1 LVLKVKKKISRR
13 DFDATKTSNLRG
25 VAKMFLLEFL
35 YGLGIGIALGLTGAG
50 GSIITVPVL
59 VYLIGMNVH
68 DATGASL
75 VIVGASSVVGVL
87 GYTKEKL
94 VHWRIALVFATS
106 GIASAFIG
114 SYVNVLV
121 PSKIILYFFAVTMIL
136 IGFLML
142 KRSKTSETG
151 NTKIPSLKN
160 EIRKWYYLIGAGLV
174 IGFLTGF
181 FGVGGGF
188 LIVPALVIA
197 LKFPTKHA
205 IATSLMIIAL
215 NSLWGI
221 AARFLGIGTI
231 STGPIIW
238 ILVGTIAGMLIG
250 SLIAVKVKSEM
261 LTKGFSYF
269 IIIVAVYIFLR
280 TSSAL

>member
-1 LVLKVKKKISRR
+1 MI
-13 DFDATKTSNLRG
+13 
-25 VAKMFLLEFL
+25 FLLEIL

-50 GSIITVPVL
+50 GSIITVPIL

-68 DATGASL
+68 NATGTSL
-75 VIVGASSVVGVL
+75 VIVGTSSVVGVFE
-87 GYTKEKL
+87 YFKDKL
-94 VHWRIALVFATS
+94 VHWRIAFVFAIS
-106 GIASAFIG
+106 GIVSAFIG
-114 SYVNVLV
+114 SYLNVLV
-121 PSKIILYFFAVTMIL
+121 SSRTILYLFAVTMVL

-142 KRSKTSETG
+142 KRSKASETG
-151 NTKIPSLKN
+151 NTEIPSLKN
-160 EIRKWYYLIGAGLV
+160 EMRKWYYLVGAGLSV
-174 IGFLTGF
+174 GFLTGF

-231 STGPIIW
+231 STGPIVW

-269 IIIVAVYIFLR
+269 IIAVAVYIFLR

>member
-1 LVLKVKKKISRR
+1 
-13 DFDATKTSNLRG
+13 
-25 VAKMFLLEFL
+25 MFLLEFL
-35 YGLGIGIALGLTGAG
+35 YGLGTGIALGLTGAG
-50 GSIITVPVL
+50 GSIIMVPIL

-68 DATGASL
+68 NATGASL
-75 VIVGASSVVGVL
+75 VIVGASSAVGVL
-87 GYTKEKL
+87 GYIKDKL
-94 VHWRIALVFATS
+94 VHWRIALVFAMS
-106 GIASAFIG
+106 GIVSAFIG
-114 SYVNVLV
+114 SYLNVLV
-121 PSKIILYFFAVTMIL
+121 VPRIILYLFAATMIL

-142 KRSKTSETG
+142 KRSKTSEAG
-151 NTKIPSLKN
+151 NTKTPSLKN
-160 EIRKWYYLIGAGLV
+160 EMRKWYYLVGAGLSV
-174 IGFLTGF
+174 GFLTGF

-188 LIVPALVIA
+188 LIVPVLVVA

-231 STGPIIW
+231 STGPIVW

-269 IIIVAVYIFLR
+269 IIAVAVYIFLR
-280 TSSAL
+280 ASNAL